1 MTEPLLLSVPDAADY
16 AGVAASTMRTWTRR
30 KTDPVPLHRMPDM
43 TKNYRIKRKEL
54 EEWIER
60 NAVRVN

>member
-1 MTEPLLLSVPDAADY
+1 MKEPLLMSVPDAADY
-16 AGVAASTMRTWTRR
+16 AGVSPSTMRTWTRR
-30 KTDPVPLHRMPDM
+30 KNDPVPLHRMPDM

>member
-1 MTEPLLLSVPDAADY
+1 MTEPLLMSVPDAADY
-16 AGVAASTMRTWTRR
+16 AGVASSTMRTWT
-30 KTDPVPLHRMPDM
+30 KMKSDPVPLHRMPGM

-60 NAVRVN
+60 NAIRVN